1 MQQTKVCEHEEKTNT
16 KREYS
21 NMACAAQVPDVSF
34 CAPAKIF
41 TTLPGIFCALVF
53 CIVLLATLCACTSQP
68 APTTTSQPTEN
79 ETPTTSGNAP
89 GSFTPQFRSAEFSKN
104 AAESDGVNFIDL
116 SHVEEGYIGAA
127 AENENRLKLQVACGD
142 MSYNYDLPGTGEP
155 IIVPVNMEGG
165 SYTVRIMQNT
175 TADRYVE
182 LFTAQTNITLADEF
196 APYVRPNVFCNYTKD
211 SACVQLANE
220 LCAGAENESA
230 AFDAIYDYISTS
242 IAYDH
247 NKADQLASVT
257 GYVPNPDETLA
268 TASGICF
275 DYASLTAAMLRSQG
289 IPTKILTGYVS
300 PDNIYHA
307 WDMIYINGSWVSLHI
322 SAQPGQWARA
332 DMTFAANGAGETIG
346 DASAYADRYTY

>member
-1 MQQTKVCEHEEKTNT
+1 
-16 KREYS
+16 
-21 NMACAAQVPDVSF
+21 MASAAQAPDVSF
-34 CAPAKIF
+34 CAGVAWAKAAAAF
-41 TTLPGIFCALVF
+41 CKTFCACVL
-53 CIVLLATLCACTSQP
+53 CAVLLAMLCACSSPP
-68 APTTTSQPTEN
+68 APTTTNQPTEN
-79 ETPTTSGNAP
+79 ETPTTNGGAP
-89 GSFTPQFRSAEFSKN
+89 VAFTPQFRDAEFSLD

-127 AENENRLKLQVACGD
+127 AENENRLKLQVTCQE

-155 IIVPVNMEGG
+155 IIVPVNMEAGT
-165 SYTVRIMQNT
+165 YTVRIMQNT

-182 LFTAQTNITLADEF
+182 LFSTHADIALADEF
-196 APYVRPNVFCNYTKD
+196 APYVRPNVFCNYTQE
-211 SACVQLANE
+211 SACVQLANQ
-220 LCAGAENESA
+220 LCASAENESA
-230 AFDAIYDYISTS
+230 AFDAIFDYISTNIS
-242 IAYDH
+242 YDH

-257 GYVPNPDETLA
+257 GYVPNPDETLE

-275 DYASLTAAMLRSQG
+275 DYAALTAAMLRSQG

-346 DASAYADRYTY
+346 DASAYEDRYTY